1 MLVAQFFMVSVF
13 EHGSFHGT
21 KNRPSCKVSKSHE
34 NHWPPN
40 WVKSGFYLANDVA
53 PHAGMSIPLLRPVA
67 KTTYPL
73 RKQQPLTC
81 WIRRVWTFFVMWW
94 YVLQYIYIYYNWLQT
109 WLLFSIIYINIWD
122 NPYHWLIIF
131 RGVEPPTY
139 AMICRYMCSYMS
151 YPVVTS
157 SLSDT
162 RCIFF
167 PLAVP
172 FFDAGTCFQED
183 FRRCFPH
190 HFQLFNFWTSLC
202 GFSIACWLYIS
213 DLHSRSRNTMNCNC
227 THCST
232 FWYNFIIT

>member
-1 MLVAQFFMVSVF
+1 MDHFMEQKIDLLARYLRVMRIIDP
-13 EHGSFHGT
+13 
-21 KNRPSCKVSKSHE
+21 KNR
-34 NHWPPN
+34 
-40 WVKSGFYLANDVA
+40 VKSGFYLANDVA

-67 KTTYPL
+67 KTPYPL

-94 YVLQYIYIYYNWLQT
+94 YVLQYIYIYITTGCWFQT

-122 NPYHWLIIF
+122 NPSHWLIFF

-139 AMICRYMCSYMS
+139 AMMCRYMCSYMS

-167 PLAVP
+167 SSSGPIFRCRHVFPGGLSMM
-172 FFDAGTCFQED
+172 FF
-183 FRRCFPH
+183 
-190 HFQLFNFWTSLC
+190 S
-202 GFSIACWLYIS
+202 S
-213 DLHSRSRNTMNCNC
+213 
-227 THCST
+227 CST
-232 FWYNFIIT
+232 FEHLFAGFP